1 MEKAEELKAA
11 IAASEEEIE
20 KLEKKRLRS
29 QSALLE
35 AQLDKREPDARDA
48 EYFKALTSLI
58 RLEREKLRLLQA
70 ELNALAK

>member
-29 QSALLE
+29 QSAILE

-48 EYFKALTSLI
+48 EIGRAHV
-58 RLEREKLRLLQA
+58 
-70 ELNALAK
+70 

>member
-1 MEKAEELKAA
+1 M
-11 IAASEEEIE
+11 
-20 KLEKKRLRS
+20 RS
-29 QSALLE
+29 QSAILE

-58 RLEREKLRLLQA
+58 RLEREKLRMLQA